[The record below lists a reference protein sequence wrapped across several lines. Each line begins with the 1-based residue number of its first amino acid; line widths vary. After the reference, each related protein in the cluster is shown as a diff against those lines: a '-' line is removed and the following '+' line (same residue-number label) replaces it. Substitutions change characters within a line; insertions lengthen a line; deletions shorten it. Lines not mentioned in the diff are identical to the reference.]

1 MSIDEQIVH
10 AKQCRKNLD
19 ENLQLLKNTSGS
31 REQALAVTKL
41 QECIMWLG
49 MRLKA
54 LNEMQ
59 PDALKSPNPYPS
71 SYDPTNTKVEPTAD
85 GLKL

>member
-1 MSIDEQIVH
+1 
-10 AKQCRKNLD
+10 
-19 ENLQLLKNTSGS
+19 
-31 REQALAVTKL
+31 
-41 QECIMWLG
+41 MWLG